1 MRNSSPAPVLR
12 PFFKLLYTLL
22 LTAAALVWLM
32 QNSISNY
39 WLEVYHR
46 DPGIPAFQSSALW
59 QTGGELQRDWMHYQ
73 DAGSAALH
81 RFDDAM
87 RERINQTW
95 LTPPRQAQQATVRG
109 MEARPARPA
118 SEAAAPLPLPCQPP
132 HRNRHRQCQ
141 QKQCWTPMSTPG
153 QCCLSRR
160 RYLNPA
166 CLPRWYVT
174 TQCR

>member
-1 MRNSSPAPVLR
+1 MRNSSPAPVRR

-46 DPGIPAFQSSALW
+46 DPGIPAFQASALW

-118 SEAAAPLPLPCQPP
+118 SEAAAP
-132 HRNRHRQCQ
+132 
-141 QKQCWTPMSTPG
+141 
-153 QCCLSRR
+153 
-160 RYLNPA
+160 PA
-166 CLPRWYVT
+166 AAVP
-174 TQCR
+174 